1 MKQDLIMER
10 WCRLAGVIT
19 EQKKDLHV
27 FDFDDTLGI
36 TKSATIHVAF
46 DYNGGDP
53 NDPSSYSPVTDLA
66 ARIGK
71 SGAGKVRTSTQA
83 GITTDGLSGD
93 KLTAVPDYLQG
104 SQAVVLNTDQ
114 YKIWKAKHM
123 SGLSDPTR
131 PLVYPNG
138 NVEELVKK
146 AAAKM
151 NGKPGEIHAVD
162 FSPSSGLGD
171 AEPIDA
177 TLAKFSERE
186 AAGDITAVVTARK
199 GQTGMG
205 TFGGKQVQAT
215 NVEDIKDFM
224 GDEAGEHPDYVF
236 GAADF
241 GNKVADNKRE
251 IIKNIVGANPE
262 GIDDVYFYDDDAKNA
277 RAVQRLEDDEEMG
290 DRDLNIFNYEFAD
303 GASPNKPS
311 YRARIGKG
319 KTREGHE
326 RKDMAMLKEF
336 VMRAV
341 MSESVGRPHHEAVV
355 INALK
360 KLAGRRGLPVT
371 HETPSENIAGI
382 KADGYVEGSYGIFFS
397 VGHLK
402 KPKFVTGEGFIIHG
416 YLPAHMINADTIAP
430 DMIYTPGSYEDED
443 DMLTGDEEDSWEVM
457 WNETRGNMYG
467 SLISTN
473 LEEWPQKYWENII
486 TNGL

>member
-36 TKSATIHVAF
+36 TKSATIHIAF
-46 DYNGGDP
+46 DYNGGDI
-53 NDPSSYSPVTDLA
+53 NDPASYSPVTDLS

-71 SGAGKVRTSTQA
+71 SGTGKVRTSTEA
-83 GITTDGLSGD
+83 DITTDGLSGD
-93 KLTAVPDYLQG
+93 RFIASPDYLQG
-104 SQAVVLNTDQ
+104 AQAVVLNTDQ
-114 YKIWKAKHM
+114 YKIWKSKYM

-171 AEPIDA
+171 AEPIEA
-177 TLAKFSERE
+177 TLAKFAERE
-186 AAGDITAVVTARK
+186 GAGDVTAVVTARK

-205 TFGGKQVQAT
+205 TFGGKEVVAT

-224 GDEAGEHPDYVF
+224 GDETGEHPDYVF

-251 IIKNIVGANPE
+251 IIKNIVGGSSG
-262 GIDDVYFYDDDAKNA
+262 GIDDIYFYDDDTKNA
-277 RAVQRLEDDEEMG
+277 NAVQGLEDDEEMAG
-290 DRDLNIFNYEFAD
+290 RDLNIFNYEFAD
-303 GASPNKPS
+303 GASPEKPS
-311 YRARIGKG
+311 YHTKIGK
-319 KTREGHE
+319 KSKKEARE
-326 RKDMAMLKEF
+326 RKDMALLREF
-336 VMRAV
+336 INRAV
-341 MSESVGRPHHEAVV
+341 MVESVARPYYEGVV

-360 KLAGRRGLPVT
+360 KMVGPRGLPVT
-371 HETPSENIAGI
+371 HETPSENMEGI
-382 KADGYVEGSYGIFFS
+382 RADGQVEGTYGIFFS

-402 KPKFVTGEGFIIHG
+402 KPAFVTGKGFIIHG
-416 YLPAHMINADTIAP
+416 YLPARMINANYIAP
-430 DMIYTPGSYEDED
+430 DMSYAPGGFGED

-457 WNETRGNMYG
+457 WNDTRGNMWG
-467 SLISTN
+467 SLIGTN
-473 LEEWPQKYWENII
+473 LDEWPEKYWENVIP
-486 TNGL
+486 NGL